1 MNYLNASHVLPD
13 ELLREVQKYAAGEN
27 LYIPKNQEKKKWGEG
42 SGARAYYRQRNSEIR
57 KSYDRKV
64 SIDKL
69 AEQYGL
75 SVESIKKIVYRK
87 NDNKK

>member
-27 LYIPKNQEKKKWGEG
+27 LYIPNNEEKKKWREG
-42 SGARAYYRQRNSEIR
+42 SGARAYYRQRNGEIR
-57 KSYDRKV
+57 EAYDRKV
-64 SIDKL
+64 SIDEL

-75 SVESIKKIVYRK
+75 SIESIKKIVYRK
-87 NDNKK
+87 ER

>member
-27 LYIPKNQEKKKWGEG
+27 LYIPKKEEKKKWGEG
-42 SGARAYYRQRNSEIR
+42 SGAREYYRQRNEEIR
-57 KSYDRKV
+57 EAYDRKV
-64 SIDKL
+64 SIDEL

-75 SVESIKKIVYRK
+75 SIESIKKILYRK
-87 NDNKK
+87 ER

>member
-27 LYIPKNQEKKKWGEG
+27 LYIPNKEEKKKWGEG
-42 SGARAYYRQRNSEIR
+42 SGARAYYTQRNGEIR
-57 KSYDRKV
+57 EAYDRKV

-69 AEQYGL
+69 SEQYCL
-75 SVESIKKIVYRK
+75 SIESIKKIVYRK
-87 NDNKK
+87 ER